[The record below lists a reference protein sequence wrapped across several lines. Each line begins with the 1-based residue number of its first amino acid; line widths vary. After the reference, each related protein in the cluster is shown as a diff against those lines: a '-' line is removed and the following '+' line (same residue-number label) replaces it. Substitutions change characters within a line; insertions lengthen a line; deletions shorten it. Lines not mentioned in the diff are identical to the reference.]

1 MKNML
6 THLSTKLDVKFMK
19 SEVCKEICEFTI
31 KRIAERSQK
40 DLFALEDRKFKLEA
54 AIVYNTWADT

>member
-1 MKNML
+1 
-6 THLSTKLDVKFMK
+6 MK